1 MNNSPAITINN
12 MQFSWSK
19 KSTNPSSYQPF
30 MHIPQWQINQGERV
44 FLQGESGTGK
54 STLLNLLSGL
64 LQADKGSIQVL
75 DTQLNTLSNR
85 ERDTFRAQNLGII
98 FQQFNL
104 IPYLSVRDNIKLS
117 QAFSNVPLDEQR
129 IESLCEQLKLP
140 AAIIEQPANQLSV
153 GQQQRVAVARALY
166 HQPPI
171 IIADEPTSALDSHTR
186 DEFIQL
192 LLSQSQKTQSTVI
205 FVSHDHSMA
214 THFDRVENI
223 TKINQ
228 AAGQKSE

>member
-1 MNNSPAITINN
+1 MNNVSAITINN
-12 MQFSWSK
+12 MQFSWRKPPAESA
-19 KSTNPSSYQPF
+19 SYQPF
-30 MHIPQWQINQGERV
+30 IHIPQWQINTGERV

-54 STLLNLLSGL
+54 STLLNLLSGI

-75 DTQLNTLSNR
+75 DTPLHTLSHR
-85 ERDTFRAQNLGII
+85 ERDKFRAQHLGII

-117 QAFSNVPLDEQR
+117 QTFSGVPLDEQR

-140 AAIIEQPANQLSV
+140 AIMIEQAANQLSV

-205 FVSHDHSMA
+205 FVSHDNSMA

-223 TKINQ
+223 KQINQ
-228 AAGQKSE
+228 AAT